1 MFESLGCYLPFAV
14 CAPASPLWS
23 VGAMPLPSD
32 VELLTRVESIL
43 RNADLEKTTSRKVRN
58 ELEEYFGVDLSS
70 HKQKIE
76 KMILSTMSK
85 QARHSTSGQN
95 EDSPE
100 QSQEDS
106 DAESSESASSS
117 VGSSPKPKKRRQPAD
132 EDMARAVH
140 ASANGMRKRPSSG
153 KPKVERRSSGSGK
166 SGFTRPLGLS
176 DEMSAYVGQK
186 TMSRAELVKRF
197 WSLAKENNL
206 FDPDNKQYVICNED
220 WQRLFGQKRFRMF
233 GIAKHLKRHIL
244 E

>member
-1 MFESLGCYLPFAV
+1 MFESLGRYHPFAV
-14 CAPASPLWS
+14 CAPAVPPLAGGCNASSIRCRAADPCRKS
-23 VGAMPLPSD
+23 VFAM
-32 VELLTRVESIL
+32 L
-43 RNADLEKTTSRKVRN
+43 RQIIIRKVRN

-76 KMILSTMSK
+76 KMILNTMSK

-95 EDSPE
+95 NDSPG
-100 QSQEDS
+100 QSEEDS

-153 KPKVERRSSGSGK
+153 KSKVERRSSGSGK

-186 TMSRAELVKRF
+186 QMSRAELVKRF